1 MAINYGIHDTETPIQ
16 DSLGEALT
24 HGMIVSNLAYLVAK
38 GMNMSEEECHQLAV
52 AGMVHDIGKLRLRS
66 YVYKE
71 KEA

>member
-1 MAINYGIHDTETPIQ
+1 MAINYGVNDVETSIQ

-24 HGMIVSNLAYLVAK
+24 HGMIVSNLAYLVARE
-38 GMNMSEEECHQLAV
+38 MQLPEEDCHLLAV

-71 KEA
+71 K